1 MPTET
6 FTKANGSMTKLM
18 DMERTSTPM
27 GLSTSENGTKT
38 NSMEPVLKNGQMVQS
53 MKDNMLM
60 ERNMAMDAL
69 PLLMEALTLDN
80 LDRMKFL
87 AQANTFGQM
96 ENATKENGKRTK
108 CMAEALLLGETAN
121 DMKASL

>member
-87 AQANTFGQM
+87 A
-96 ENATKENGKRTK
+96 
-108 CMAEALLLGETAN
+108 
-121 DMKASL
+121 